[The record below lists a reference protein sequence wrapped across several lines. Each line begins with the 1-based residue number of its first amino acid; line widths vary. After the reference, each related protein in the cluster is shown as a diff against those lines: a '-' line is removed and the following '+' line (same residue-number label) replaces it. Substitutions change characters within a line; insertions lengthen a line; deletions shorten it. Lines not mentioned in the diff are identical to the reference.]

1 MECSMCGASKT
12 PKLIMVHG
20 ISGSICE
27 NCILQAAELLSSEK
41 GDEITSG
48 ISINIFDEYKLN

>member
-1 MECSMCGASKT
+1 MCGASKT